1 MEARIGG
8 GALNLGWKKKKSSIS
23 RFVREVRR
31 LNCSVNYGGL
41 GFWCQLTDEVKN
53 FLLECERCQ

>member
-31 LNCSVNYGGL
+31 LNCSINYGGSAGVARRPEKISWDL
-41 GFWCQLTDEVKN
+41 VPVD
-53 FLLECERCQ
+53 